1 MDRAAWGL
9 QSRGPKSSHD
19 WATEPPPQR
28 VELGPLPSGS
38 PAHPRSRAP
47 IPVTWAGWFFQ
58 QGWHSTVVLGDY
70 FWEFPGNSVV
80 RTPCSHWQRPGFDSW
95 SRNSDSTSHTVQ
107 LIERET
113 DYSSVVNRESVNC
126 QVMFDSD
133 RMGRFR
139 DELQLCGV
147 VLELETVWTHGDWY
161 RYRQKYR

>member
-1 MDRAAWGL
+1 M
-9 QSRGPKSSHD
+9 
-19 WATEPPPQR
+19 
-28 VELGPLPSGS
+28 
-38 PAHPRSRAP
+38 
-47 IPVTWAGWFFQ
+47 
-58 QGWHSTVVLGDY
+58 
-70 FWEFPGNSVV
+70 V

-147 VLELETVWTHGDWY
+147 VLELETV
-161 RYRQKYR
+161 